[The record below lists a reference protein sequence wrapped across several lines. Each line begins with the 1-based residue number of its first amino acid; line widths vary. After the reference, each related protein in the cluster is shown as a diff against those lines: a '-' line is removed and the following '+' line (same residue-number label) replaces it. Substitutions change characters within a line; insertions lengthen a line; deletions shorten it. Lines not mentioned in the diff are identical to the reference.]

1 MMAAEHTP
9 GEELMAYLDGELSAA
24 RAADVESH
32 VAGCRTCQQVL
43 GDFRQ
48 VSRDLARWTVEAPP
62 AMSAPSAKA
71 DAASDRRGLLASLRA
86 WSTPRLAVYATAA
99 VALLA
104 VSVTLMSRPGP
115 RQEVSLATGRMGG
128 APVDAVASELAPET
142 ASAVAASPA
151 LEEAPQKPT
160 ASLREWTAQLPP
172 ASASSA
178 LSQSTGART
187 TRIIRSASLTIVA
200 KDFPAARTAVEQ
212 VVQDVGGFVSTMH
225 ASEPRGGKRSLRASL
240 RVPSERLAEALARL
254 RGLGSIVEETQGGED
269 VTEHLI
275 DLEARLANSRN
286 TERRLNEVLKNRTGD
301 VSDILEVEREIARV
315 RQDIEQATAR
325 QKRLE
330 ERVSFATITLV
341 VEERQAALDAGPIPI
356 TAQLRNAFV
365 EGVQAAYESAV
376 GIAVAAIRVGPFL
389 LLWTAVLWWPLRK
402 AWRAAHG
409 ARQA

>member
-1 MMAAEHTP
+1 
-9 GEELMAYLDGELSAA
+9 
-24 RAADVESH
+24 
-32 VAGCRTCQQVL
+32 
-43 GDFRQ
+43 
-48 VSRDLARWTVEAPP
+48 
-62 AMSAPSAKA
+62 
-71 DAASDRRGLLASLRA
+71 
-86 WSTPRLAVYATAA
+86 
-99 VALLA
+99 
-104 VSVTLMSRPGP
+104 
-115 RQEVSLATGRMGG
+115 
-128 APVDAVASELAPET
+128 
-142 ASAVAASPA
+142 
-151 LEEAPQKPT
+151 
-160 ASLREWTAQLPP
+160 
-172 ASASSA
+172 
-178 LSQSTGART
+178 LSQPTGSRT

-225 ASEPRGGKRSLRASL
+225 ASEPRGGKRSLKASL
-240 RVPSERLAEALARL
+240 RVPSDRLAEALARL

-269 VTEHLI
+269 VTDHLI

-286 TERRLNEVLKNRTGD
+286 TERRLNEVLQNRTGD
-301 VSDILEVEREIARV
+301 VSDVLEVEREIARV

-376 GIAVAAIRVGPFL
+376 GTTVVAMHVAPVL
-389 LLWTAVLWWPLRK
+389 LLWTAVLWWPLCK

-409 ARQA
+409 TARRA